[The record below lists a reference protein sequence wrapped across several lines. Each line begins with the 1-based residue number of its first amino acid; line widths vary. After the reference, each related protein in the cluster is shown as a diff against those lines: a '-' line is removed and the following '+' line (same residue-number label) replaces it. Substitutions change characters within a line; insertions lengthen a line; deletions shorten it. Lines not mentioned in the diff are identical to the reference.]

1 MFYPNNSSVRKI
13 RHTWREK
20 RSVSAVSILE
30 IRNALLEP
38 VTATLASANTGVS
51 ISGIGGF

>member
-38 VTATLASANTGVS
+38 VTATLLSANTGVS